1 MLKILNLTIVF
12 LSSPFFS
19 AEIDFKYLGYSF
31 VGNKENVVVSHIS
44 IMSSMFFFLS
54 KFSSKIFK
62 IFLRPFLS
70 KAVTGLKWSD
80 NFMKLTK
87 ILKSE
92 SENLE
97 TFSFRISCKHS
108 YWLNNQIIY
117 V

>member
-1 MLKILNLTIVF
+1 
-12 LSSPFFS
+12 
-19 AEIDFKYLGYSF
+19 
-31 VGNKENVVVSHIS
+31 
-44 IMSSMFFFLS
+44 MSSMFFFLS
-54 KFSSKIFK
+54 KFLSKIFK

-97 TFSFRISCKHS
+97 TFSFRIKVA
-108 YWLNNQIIY
+108 NI
-117 V
+117 VTG